1 MKDSK
6 NKLLETIRN
15 GGLLSTRQQIS
26 LTAKLSA
33 PAIMAQISFILMQYI
48 DASMVGHLGAE
59 CSAAVGL
66 VSTSTWLIGGL
77 AESIVSGFSVLVAHR
92 IGASDYKGAKDVMR
106 QSFTACLL
114 WGFFLAGIGMLI
126 SGALPHWLNGGD
138 DICDL
143 STQYFFIFAAGIPF
157 FQLNYLSASM
167 LRSSGNVKFPSGLN
181 VAMCILDVILNY
193 FLIYPT
199 RDIDLFGISIS
210 MPGADLGVRGAALG
224 SALAFI
230 ITSAIMTYY
239 LVCRCPELRIKGEK
253 GSFSPTKEVLRPAL
267 KISIPVGMERSIMAL
282 AATILVSIVAPLGNV
297 SISADT
303 FAVTIEGIC
312 YMPGYGI
319 ADAATTL
326 IGQCV
331 GAGRK
336 LLAKSFAKITMW
348 SGAIALA
355 VMAVLMYITAEW
367 TMGLMTPNQEIVT
380 LGAKILRIE
389 AIAEPFFGI
398 AAVCYGIFVGA
409 GNSIMP
415 NILNMSSMWLIR
427 IPLAMY
433 LVQSLGLTG
442 AWIAMCIELIIRGIL
457 FLMYLRSPKWLNTQ
471 AMRDAMAK
479 RQEGK

>member
-15 GGLLSTRQQIS
+15 GGLLTTRQQIS

-77 AESIVSGFSVLVAHR
+77 AESVVSGFSVMVAHR
-92 IGASDYKGAKDVMR
+92 IGANDYQGAKGVLR
-106 QSFTACLL
+106 QSFTACLV
-114 WGFFLAGIGMLI
+114 WGFFLAMVGMSI
-126 SGALPHWLNGGD
+126 SGYLPQWLNGGD
-138 DICDL
+138 DISDMA
-143 STQYFFIFAAGIPF
+143 SSYFLIFSAGIPF

-181 VAMCILDVILNY
+181 VAMCIMDVILNF

-199 RDIDLFGISIS
+199 RSISLLGIDLQV
-210 MPGADLGVRGAALG
+210 PGAGLGVSGAALG
-224 SALAFI
+224 SAMAFV
-230 ITSAIMTYY
+230 ITSLIMTYY
-239 LVCRCPELRIKGEK
+239 LVCRCKELKIRGEK
-253 GSFSPTKEVLRPAL
+253 GSYRPTREVLRPAL

-303 FAVTIEGIC
+303 FAITIEGIC
-312 YMPGYGI
+312 YMPAYGF
-319 ADAATTL
+319 ADTPTTL

-336 LLAKSFAKITMW
+336 LLAKSFAKIVTW

-355 VMAVLMYITAEW
+355 VMAIIMYITAPW
-367 TMGLMTPNQEIVT
+367 MMGLMTPNEEIVT
-380 LGAKILRIE
+380 LGTRILRIE

-415 NILNMSSMWLIR
+415 NILNMTSMWLIR
-427 IPLAMY
+427 IPLAMFM
-433 LVQSLGLTG
+433 VQKMGLTG

-457 FLMYLRSPKWLNTQ
+457 FLIYLRSPRWLNTQ

-479 RQEGK
+479 KRGE